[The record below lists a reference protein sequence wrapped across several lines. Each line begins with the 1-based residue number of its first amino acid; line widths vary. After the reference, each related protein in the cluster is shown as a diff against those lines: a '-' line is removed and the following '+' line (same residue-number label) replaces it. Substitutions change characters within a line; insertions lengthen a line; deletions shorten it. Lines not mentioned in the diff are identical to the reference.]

1 MIKKITPKDLNRD
14 PDIKE
19 AIKETPVW
27 GIVVKEALDRG
38 LIASK
43 ILDPEGMVLET
54 LEGDVNVKPSDVI
67 LFQKK
72 GKGKY
77 WTVSKKTFDEKFN
90 KTSEKDI
97 TDQNK
102 VDEGWTEVIP
112 KELVQAWKIDEK
124 FSVQASWGLQ
134 TSEDNGGML
143 VQRIDDKD
151 DVWICSFEDWKNY
164 TVIEE

>member
-1 MIKKITPKDLNRD
+1 MIDKMDPKDLDRE

-19 AIKETPVW
+19 AIKKTPVW
-27 GIVVKEALDRG
+27 GIAVKDAVDRG

-43 ILDPEGMVLET
+43 ILDPDGMVLDT
-54 LEGDVNVKPSDVI
+54 LEGDVDVKLSDII

-77 WTVSKKTFDEKFN
+77 WSVSQKTFDEKFN
-90 KTSEKDI
+90 KTPEKDI
-97 TDQNK
+97 TDQDK

-112 KELVQAWKIDEK
+112 KEPVQAWKIEK

-164 TVIEE
+164 TIIEE

>member
-1 MIKKITPKDLNRD
+1 MIEKLMPKDLDRE

-19 AIKETPVW
+19 AIKKTAVW
-27 GIVVKEALDRG
+27 GIKVQDALDRA

-43 ILDPEGMVLET
+43 ILDPEGMVLDT
-54 LEGDVNVKPSDVI
+54 LEGNVSVKPSDYI

-77 WTVSKKTFDEKFN
+77 WSVSPKTFENKFN
-90 KTSEKDI
+90 KVDEKDI
-97 TDQNK
+97 TDLDL

-112 KELVQAWKIDEK
+112 KEPVQSWKIDEK

-134 TSEDNGGML
+134 TSEENGGML
-143 VQRIDDKD
+143 VQRIDDED